1 MCRTAKLF
9 LATLL
14 ASVVSAGIAL
24 PSGVLAD
31 ELDDLLTGGLSSG
44 PVVDEEKVRELLAT
58 LREAERQ
65 QAEKR
70 ELEQARARQPDGGDR
85 GVAPVGS
92 RRAAVSEP
100 KQDGNAGA
108 AAGDS
113 TTGEGEK
120 DAVEKDA
127 VEKDAVEK
135 DAIEKDAVEKEEADK
150 KKEEPRKVIRAGCMY
165 SGTDLIWEKVPGACS
180 R

>member
-1 MCRTAKLF
+1 MYRTAKLF

-70 ELEQARARQPDGGDR
+70 ELEQARARQPDGGGR
-85 GVAPVGS
+85 GVAPVGA
-92 RRAAVSEP
+92 RRSAESKP
-100 KQDGNAGA
+100 KQDGSAGA

-113 TTGEGEK
+113 TIEEAEK

-127 VEKDAVEK
+127 VEKN
-135 DAIEKDAVEKEEADK
+135 EEAE
-150 KKEEPRKVIRAGCMY
+150 KKEEPKKVIRAGCMY
-165 SGTDLIWEKVPGACS
+165 SGTTLIWEKVPGACG

>member
-14 ASVVSAGIAL
+14 ASVVSAGVAL

-70 ELEQARARQPDGGDR
+70 ELEQARARQPDSGDR
-85 GVAPVGS
+85 GVAPVAS
-92 RRAAVSEP
+92 RRAAESEP

-113 TTGEGEK
+113 TTEEGGK

-127 VEKDAVEK
+127 VEKDAVE
-135 DAIEKDAVEKEEADK
+135 ENEEAEK

-165 SGTDLIWEKVPGACS
+165 SGTELIWEKVPGACT